1 MISLFKME
9 AIMPK
14 TSKKILEK
22 GANLILHA
30 LLRLAGSS

>member
-1 MISLFKME
+1 ME

-22 GANLILHA
+22 GANLLLQVI
-30 LLRLAGSS
+30 LRLAS

>member
-1 MISLFKME
+1 MIALFKME

-22 GANLILHA
+22 GANLLLQVI
-30 LLRLAGSS
+30 LRLAT

>member
-1 MISLFKME
+1 MIALFKME

-22 GANLILHA
+22 GANLLLQVI
-30 LLRLAGSS
+30 LRLAS